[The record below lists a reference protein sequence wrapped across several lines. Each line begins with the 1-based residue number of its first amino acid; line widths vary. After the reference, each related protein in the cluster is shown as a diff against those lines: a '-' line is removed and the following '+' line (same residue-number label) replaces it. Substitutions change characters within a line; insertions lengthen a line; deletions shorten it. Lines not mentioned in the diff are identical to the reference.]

1 MISDISLQWKPGCLI
16 ASDLSLLLSYFGQKP
31 EKYDFINL
39 SSMKEW
45 VSSRIKNITI
55 GVAITWR
62 KIIREDIYNNKIKF
76 ANNYFH
82 EIKDLPIPNKKI
94 KIWH

>member
-1 MISDISLQWKPGCLI
+1 
-16 ASDLSLLLSYFGQKP
+16 
-31 EKYDFINL
+31 
-39 SSMKEW
+39 MKEW

-55 GVAITWR
+55 GGAITWR

>member
-1 MISDISLQWKPGCLI
+1 LEYKPTNISLNSCVGNIWCYYFLVASNVSCNELVERLGDVCLMISDISLQRKPGCLI

-45 VSSRIKNITI
+45 VSS
-55 GVAITWR
+55 
-62 KIIREDIYNNKIKF
+62 
-76 ANNYFH
+76 
-82 EIKDLPIPNKKI
+82 
-94 KIWH
+94 